1 MRSSNSFQ
9 KKKKKEKK
17 KAHPLGRR
25 VWMQAFRLKNF
36 PE

>member
-9 KKKKKEKK
+9 KKKEKK

-25 VWMQAFRLKNF
+25 EWMQAFRLKNF